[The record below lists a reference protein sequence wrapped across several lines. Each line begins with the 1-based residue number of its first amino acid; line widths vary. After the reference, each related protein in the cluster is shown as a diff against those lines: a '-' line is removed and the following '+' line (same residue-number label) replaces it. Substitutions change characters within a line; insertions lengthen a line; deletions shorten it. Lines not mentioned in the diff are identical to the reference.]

1 MIKFRYFLA
10 LILLASCIF
19 GLFQVK
25 FKVQNL
31 DREMNELKQQL
42 THEKE
47 TIHVL
52 KAEWAYLN
60 QPERLQRLSEKFLDL
75 TEIKHDQLML
85 AQAGSMIIALPL
97 AQPQI
102 KEQNLSPIVN
112 VSYQSLP
119 NKPTNKVKWHYKAR
133 PVIGSGRK
141 K

>member
-1 MIKFRYFLA
+1 MIKFRYFIA
-10 LILLASCIF
+10 LTLLACCIF

-42 THEKE
+42 AHEKE

-60 QPERLQRLSEKFLDL
+60 QPERLQRLAEKFLDL
-75 TEIKHDQLML
+75 NEIKHDQLML
-85 AQAGSMIIALPL
+85 AQAGTMIVEI
-97 AQPQI
+97 PQVKPEI
-102 KEQNLSPIVN
+102 KEQNLNQIVKI
-112 VSYQSLP
+112 SYQASSS
-119 NKPTNKVKWHYKAR
+119 KPTNKVKWHYRAR

>member
-1 MIKFRYFLA
+1 MIKFRYLLA
-10 LILLASCIF
+10 LMLLASCIF

-42 THEKE
+42 AHEKE

-60 QPERLQRLSEKFLDL
+60 QPERLQRLAEKFLDL
-75 TEIKHDQLML
+75 TEVKHDQLML
-85 AQAGSMIIALPL
+85 TQAGSMIIAVAPV
-97 AQPQI
+97 QPQI
-102 KEQNLSPIVN
+102 KEQDLNPIVK
-112 VSYQSLP
+112 VSYQSSPSNL
-119 NKPTNKVKWHYKAR
+119 TNKVKWHYKAR